1 MTNFEK
7 YSGTLKTTKFG
18 LINGVPVECDKI
30 LNSFEHDPCE
40 RCRFYSDIDAD
51 RTKNCGEFRMYWLQ
65 QEYIEPKINIPADTP
80 IDTKVLVSAN
90 GEYWTK
96 RHYAGFKDGKH
107 YAWSVGKTSWTCE
120 PDEIS
125 QWEYMKLYE

>member
-7 YSGTLKTTKFG
+7 YSKDLVSTNFAVVKGTIVFCDGTPCSVCDLLKEKSTCTG
-18 LINGVPVECDKI
+18 CDVSRIK
-30 LNSFEHDPCE
+30 
-40 RCRFYSDIDAD
+40 
-51 RTKNCGEFRMYWLQ
+51 WLKA
-65 QEYIEPKINIPADTP
+65 EYEEPKITIPKGTP
-80 IDTKVLVSAN
+80 IDAKVLVSAN

-125 QWEYMKLYE
+125 QWEYMKLYA

>member
-7 YSGTLKTTKFG
+7 YFDDLTTTGFG
-18 LINGVPVECDKI
+18 LLDGNPIYCYDIECAKCGFNGMDSCST
-30 LNSFEHDPCE
+30 N
-40 RCRFYSDIDAD
+40 
-51 RTKNCGEFRMYWLQ
+51 RMEWLKA
-65 QEYIEPKINIPADTP
+65 EYEEPKINIPEGTN
-80 IDTKVLVSAN
+80 IDTKVWVSEN

-96 RHYAGFKDGKH
+96 RHYAGFKQGKH

-125 QWEYMKLYE
+125 QWEYMKLYNEEEE

>member
-7 YSGTLKTTKFG
+7 YSKDLVSTNFAVVKGTIVFCDGTPCSVCDLAAESNTCTDCDVARIKWLK
-18 LINGVPVECDKI
+18 
-30 LNSFEHDPCE
+30 S
-40 RCRFYSDIDAD
+40 
-51 RTKNCGEFRMYWLQ
+51 
-65 QEYIEPKINIPADTP
+65 EYEEPKINIPEGTT

>member
-7 YSGTLKTTKFG
+7 FSNDIDTTNFAV
-18 LINGVPVECDKI
+18 INGNPVNC
-30 LNSFEHDPCE
+30 FCV
-40 RCRFYSDIDAD
+40 Y
-51 RTKNCGEFRMYWLQ
+51 CGECEFWEGRDIKYHEEICNKKRMEWMKA
-65 QEYIEPKINIPADTP
+65 EYEGSKKINIPVNTP
-80 IDTKVLVSAN
+80 IDTKVLVSVN
-90 GEYWTK
+90 GKYWAK

>member
-7 YSGTLKTTKFG
+7 YFDDLTASNFG
-18 LINGVPVECDKI
+18 LADGKIVYCNEVSCDKC
-30 LNSFEHDPCE
+30 D
-40 RCRFYSDIDAD
+40 FYYSVNGSCTTA
-51 RTKNCGEFRMYWLQ
+51 RMDWLKA
-65 QEYIEPKINIPADTP
+65 EYEGPKINIPKGTT
-80 IDTKVLVSAN
+80 IDTKVLVSEN

-125 QWEYMKLYE
+125 QWDYMKLYE

>member
-7 YSGTLKTTKFG
+7 YFDDLTTASFG
-18 LINGVPVECDKI
+18 LLDGKPIACRIESCGKCDFNDMDSCNTRKM
-30 LNSFEHDPCE
+30 E
-40 RCRFYSDIDAD
+40 
-51 RTKNCGEFRMYWLQ
+51 WLKA
-65 QEYIEPKINIPADTP
+65 EYEGSKKINIPVNTP
-80 IDTKVLVSAN
+80 IDAKVLVSVN

-107 YAWSVGKTSWTCE
+107 YVWSSGKTSWTCE
-120 PDEIS
+120 PDEII

>member
-1 MTNFEK
+1 MMNFEK
-7 YSGTLKTTKFG
+7 YFDDLTTTDFG
-18 LINGVPVECDKI
+18 LLDGKPYDCYNMICNECGFGDTQ
-30 LNSFEHDPCE
+30 SC
-40 RCRFYSDIDAD
+40 S
-51 RTKNCGEFRMYWLQ
+51 TTRMEWLKA
-65 QEYIEPKINIPADTP
+65 EYVEPKINIPADTP
-80 IDTKVLVSAN
+80 IDTKVLVSVN